1 MSPVRKLPD
10 QTVAVRL
17 VRPDDAATMS
27 RLLTDNADF
36 LAPYEPERPAS
47 FASPD
52 GQAGEIAR
60 SLERH
65 DAGSAYPGAI
75 VLDGELVGR
84 INLSNIVRGA
94 ANYADLGYWVARY
107 ANGRGV
113 ATLAVRDILVLAFG
127 PLALHRVQAATLVDN
142 VASQQVLVH
151 NGFERIGLARRYLR
165 IAGRWQDH
173 VLFQRLV
180 NDNE

>member
-1 MSPVRKLPD
+1 MSPVRNLPD

-17 VRPDDAATMS
+17 VRPGDAATMS
-27 RLLTDNADF
+27 RLLTANAEF
-36 LAPYEPERPAS
+36 LAPYEPERSAD
-47 FASPD
+47 FASPA

-65 DAGSAYPGAI
+65 EAGSAYPGAI
-75 VLDGELVGR
+75 VLDGEVVGR

-94 ANYADLGYWVARY
+94 AEYADLGYWVARS

-113 ATLAVRDILVLAFG
+113 ARLAVRDVLLMAFG

-142 VASQQVLVH
+142 LASQRVLVN
-151 NGFERIGLARRYLR
+151 NGFERIGVARRYLR

-180 NDNE
+180 NDDD